1 MDLILKPIS
10 ILGFLQVET
19 VCNSLWSRIPEER
32 QSSNFEAIVVYVSQL
47 ISLFSVDVLEGV
59 LAGRRNKWEG
69 RERKG

>member
-19 VCNSLWSRIPEER
+19 VCNSSWSRIPEER

-69 RERKG
+69 RERKS